1 MNTLKANTNKPW
13 LSDEYDMPVLE
24 NEEMWSQIA
33 IDEYK
38 EDENVN
44 EKEKD

>member
-1 MNTLKANTNKPW
+1 
-13 LSDEYDMPVLE
+13 MPVLD
-24 NEEMWSQIA
+24 NEEMWSQTA

-44 EKEKD
+44 KKEKG